1 MKYNLV
7 YTKKIKNSFSNIGQ
21 AGDLKIVSIMNML
34 QDIAVEYALKLKI
47 SSRDLAPKNL
57 FWIISRYQ
65 IEIKNTPELNE
76 ELSISIWR
84 SAHKNL
90 YDLRW
95 FKIKTKNNKEIV
107 NALGSWVIIN
117 KTTGTPRHLDEFMT
131 EEMLCENKLDVEEF
145 FYNLKMVECTDHEHT
160 FKIRMHDLDLNRHV
174 NNTTYIAWA
183 VETLPEKILNSF
195 TIKKI
200 NVTFLKESFYPGQ
213 IISKTQITQD
223 FKNLVT
229 YHSIRDKNSN
239 NGKNNGL
246 ELARLN
252 ITWEP
257 QKKQLQI

>member
-1 MKYNLV
+1 MNYNMV

-34 QDIAVEYALKLKI
+34 QDIAVEYAFKLKI

-65 IEIKNTPELNE
+65 IEIKSTPALNE
-76 ELSISIWR
+76 DLRISIRR
-84 SAHKNL
+84 SAYKNL

-95 FKIKTKNNKEIV
+95 FKIKTENNKEIV
-107 NALGSWVIIN
+107 NALGAWVIIN
-117 KTTGTPRHLDEFMT
+117 KTTGSPRHLDDFMT
-131 EEMLCENKLDVEEF
+131 DEMLCEHKADVKEF
-145 FYNLKMVECTDHEHT
+145 FYNLKMLERTDHEHS

-183 VETLPEKILNSF
+183 VETLPEKLLKHF

-200 NVTFLKESFYPGQ
+200 NVVFLKESFYPGQ
-213 IISKTQITQD
+213 IISKTQINHN
-223 FKNLVT
+223 FNSLVT
-229 YHSIRDKNSN
+229 YHSIKKKD
-239 NGKNNGL
+239 NGP
-246 ELARLN
+246 ELARLT

-257 QKKQLQI
+257 QNNPL

>member
-183 VETLPEKILNSF
+183 VETLPETILNSF

-213 IISKTQITQD
+213 IISKTQITQN
-223 FKNLVT
+223 FNNLVT
-229 YHSIRDKNSN
+229 YHSIRDKNSS

-252 ITWEP
+252 IAWEP
-257 QKKQLQI
+257 QKIQL